1 MSAVPGTGTLLRLA
15 LRRDRVLAPV
25 VVLLLGGMAWSS
37 AAATVALYP
46 DPAQVTSA
54 AVAANASPALVA
66 LYGPVHASLGSL
78 ASLKM
83 LSTGAVA
90 VALTA
95 VFLLRR
101 HTRTEEETGRVE
113 LLGAGVLSRHAPL
126 TAAVIH
132 TTAVVLLASAL
143 CAFGYAVSGLP
154 LAGSLGLGL
163 AWLVAGLA
171 FTGITA
177 VAVQLTSSARTVA
190 AIAGGG
196 VAAAYLLR
204 AVGDAAGD
212 GPARVLVWLSPL
224 GWAQQVRPYA
234 GERWWVGLLALA
246 FGAATMAAG
255 FALRSRRD
263 LGSGLLADRAGPA
276 HTAMGTPFA
285 LAWRL
290 QRSAILGWS
299 LAVVL
304 AGAVMGGFA
313 SSAATLLDSPEARD
327 MIRSL
332 GGTGSL
338 TDAFIAAEFG
348 IMAAAVAGFGIAA
361 ALRLLGEESSTR
373 AELALST
380 ATSRWSWL
388 MSHVTLALVGSAGI
402 LALLGVGASVADG
415 ATRGD
420 LTESFSR
427 VLPAAL
433 VQVAPVWVVIALAVL
448 LYGTAS
454 RLALGAW
461 VVLAACLVL
470 GQLGDLLH
478 LPTGVQD
485 LSPFRH
491 VPMLPGGVFDPAPV
505 VALVAIAGLLVMAGG
520 TLFRRRDLH

>member
-1 MSAVPGTGTLLRLA
+1 MRAPTGTGTLWRLA

-25 VVLLLGGMAWSS
+25 VVLLLGGMAWST

-46 DPAQVTSA
+46 DPAQATSA

-66 LYGPVHASLGSL
+66 LYGPVHASIGSL

-126 TAAVIH
+126 TAAILH
-132 TTAVVLLASAL
+132 TSGVVLLASAL
-143 CAFGYAVSGLP
+143 CAIGYAASGLP
-154 LAGSLGLGL
+154 LGGSVALGL
-163 AWLVAGLA
+163 AWLVSGLA
-171 FTGITA
+171 FTGVAA
-177 VAVQLTSSARTVA
+177 VAVQLTASARTVA
-190 AIAGGG
+190 AVAGSG

-204 AVGDAAGD
+204 AAGDASGDAAWGF
-212 GPARVLVWLSPL
+212 LVWLSPL
-224 GWAQQVRPYA
+224 GWAQQLRPYA
-234 GERWWVGLLALA
+234 DEQWWAALPA
-246 FGAATMAAG
+246 VVFTVATMAA
-255 FALRSRRD
+255 AYLLRSRRD
-263 LGSGLLADRAGPA
+263 LGSGLFADRAGPA
-276 HTAMGTPFA
+276 HTSMGSPLA

-290 QRSAILGWS
+290 QRSAIFGWS

-313 SSAATLLDSPEARD
+313 SSAGTLLDSPEARD

-348 IMAAAVAGFGIAA
+348 IMAAVVAGFGVAA
-361 ALRLLGEESSTR
+361 ALRLLGEENSSR
-373 AELALST
+373 AELTLST

-402 LALLGVGASVADG
+402 LALLGVGAAVADG

-420 LTESFSR
+420 LGESFLR
-427 VLPAAL
+427 VVPAAL
-433 VQVAPVWVVIALAVL
+433 VQVAPVWVVIAVAVL

-454 RLALGAW
+454 RLAIGAW
-461 VVLAACLVL
+461 VVLAACLVI
-470 GQLGDLLH
+470 GQLGELLE
-478 LPTGVQD
+478 LPRVVQE

-491 VPMLPGGVFDPAPV
+491 VPLLPGGAFDPTPV
-505 VALVAIAGLLVMAGG
+505 VALVALAGVLVLAGG
-520 TLFRRRDLH
+520 SLFRRRDVH

>member
-1 MSAVPGTGTLLRLA
+1 MSPSGTGTLLRLA

-25 VVLLLGGMAWSS
+25 VVLLLGLTAWST

-90 VALTA
+90 IALAA

-113 LLGAGVLSRHAPL
+113 LLGAGALSRHAPL
-126 TAAVIH
+126 TAAVLH
-132 TTAVVLLASAL
+132 TTLVVLLASAL
-143 CAFGYAVSGLP
+143 CALGYAASGLP
-154 LAGSLGLGL
+154 VAGSVALGL

-234 GERWWVGLLALA
+234 GERWWVGLLALG
-246 FGAATMAAG
+246 FTAATTALAYV
-255 FALRSRRD
+255 LRSRRD
-263 LGSGLLADRAGPA
+263 LGSGLFADRAGPA
-276 HTAMGTPFA
+276 HTTMGSPLA

-290 QRSAILGWS
+290 QRSAIVGWS
-299 LAVVL
+299 LALVL
-304 AGAVMGGFA
+304 MGAVLGGFA
-313 SSAATLLDSPEARD
+313 SSAATLLDSPQARD

-338 TDAFIAAEFG
+338 TDAFISAEFG
-348 IMAAAVAGFGIAA
+348 IMAAVVAGFGVAA
-361 ALRLLGEESSTR
+361 ALRMLGEETSTR
-373 AELALST
+373 AELTLST

-388 MSHVTLALVGSAGI
+388 MSHVGLALVGSAGI
-402 LALLGVGASVADG
+402 LALLGAGAAAADG

-420 LTESFSR
+420 LDDSFAR

-433 VQVAPVWVVIALAVL
+433 VQVPPVWVVIGVAVL

-454 RLALGAW
+454 RLAVGAW
-461 VVLAACLVL
+461 VVLAGCLVI
-470 GQLGDLLH
+470 GQLGELLA
-478 LPTGVQD
+478 LPTAVQG

-491 VPMLPGGVFDPAPV
+491 VPMLPGAAFDPTPV
-505 VALVAIAGLLVMAGG
+505 VALVAVAGILVVVGG
-520 TLFRRRDLH
+520 SLFRRRDLH